1 MVIMTTIRFRVNNM
15 RKPNTVSVAE
25 AKKSLSEL
33 LGKVAYG
40 NQSFTIVKRGRPMAR
55 LVPAAG
61 APSGLLSKGWMEDD
75 DPFLKIIE
83 DIVAERHSRRPRQLR
98 ATRK

>member
-1 MVIMTTIRFRVNNM
+1 M
-15 RKPNTVSVAE
+15 RKSGSVSVAE

-55 LVPAAG
+55 LVPVTDATPRAL
-61 APSGLLSKGWMEDD
+61 ARVKGWMEDD
-75 DPFLKIIE
+75 DPFLKIMDE
-83 DIVAERHSRRPRQLR
+83 IVASRHSHRPRLVR
-98 ATRK
+98 WAKK